1 LAGGHDAKIFTGRV
15 YNFIGVF
22 ARVII
27 QLFKEVLMETK
38 TFEAPALYGDHHVTE
53 VRRIL
58 QGLTGVSDVYASS
71 AFQVIE
77 VTFDPEKISAEEI
90 TTQLENAG
98 YLGELPLISETGI
111 AVEKKEGD
119 GAFRHTATYE
129 TIKGTVSF
137 AQNVRY
143 TGRPLWPCPGLG
155 PVKSSDS

>member
-1 LAGGHDAKIFTGRV
+1 
-15 YNFIGVF
+15 
-22 ARVII
+22 
-27 QLFKEVLMETK
+27 METK

-119 GAFRHTATYE
+119 SAFRHTAVHE
-129 TIKGTVSF
+129 TVKGTVSF
-137 AQNVRY
+137 AQSVRY

-155 PVKSSDS
+155 PVKSNDN